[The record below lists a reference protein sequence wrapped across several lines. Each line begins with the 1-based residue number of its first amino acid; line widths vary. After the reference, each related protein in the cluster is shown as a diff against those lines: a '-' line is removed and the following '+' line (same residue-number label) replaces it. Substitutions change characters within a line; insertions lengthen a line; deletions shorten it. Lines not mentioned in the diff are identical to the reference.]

1 MATLAENDLCLCSQT
16 ETVNHYLLKCF
27 LYQNERSILFE
38 KLDKILPKF
47 SKLPD
52 KRKMDIILNGIHWL
66 SKHLYYKQEVSK
78 KFTLHPMYFYFCFFT
93 TEVFLP

>member
-1 MATLAENDLCLCSQT
+1 MPTHSYTINLAENDLCLCSQT
-16 ETVNHYLLKCF
+16 ETVKHYFFKCF

-52 KRKMDIILNGIHWL
+52 KRKIDIILNGINL
-66 SKHLYYKQEVSK
+66 NSEEPDSRNIPI
-78 KFTLHPMYFYFCFFT
+78 TLAVQTFILQTRRF
-93 TEVFLP
+93 